1 MAMRM
6 NARTG
11 VPGSTHSSPAHVVIV
26 YHKGSGAVLETHGF
40 SDAAAPDPALVEQRR
55 RQSLHRFLFR
65 ATLPRHEVGAVSVEA
80 EALPRRTAIRVDP
93 PTGRLILR

>member
-6 NARTG
+6 NARAG
-11 VPGSTHSSPAHVVIV
+11 APGPTHVVIV
-26 YHKGSGAVLETHGF
+26 YHKGSGVVLETHAF
-40 SDAAAPDPALVEQRR
+40 SDIAAPDLALVEQRR

-65 ATLPRHEVGAVSVEA
+65 AALPRHEVGAVSVDA

>member
-11 VPGSTHSSPAHVVIV
+11 APGPTHVVIV
-26 YHKGSGAVLETHGF
+26 YHKGSGMVLETHAF
-40 SDAAAPDPALVEQRR
+40 SDFAAPDLAIVEQRR

-65 ATLPRHEVGAVSVEA
+65 SALPRHEVGAISVDA
-80 EALPRRTAIRVDP
+80 EALPHRTTIRVDP
-93 PTGRLILR
+93 PTGRLILC